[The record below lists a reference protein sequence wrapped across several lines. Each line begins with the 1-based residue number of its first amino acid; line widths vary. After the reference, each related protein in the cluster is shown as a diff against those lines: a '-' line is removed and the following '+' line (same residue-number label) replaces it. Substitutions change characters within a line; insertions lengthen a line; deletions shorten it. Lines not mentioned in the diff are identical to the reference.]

1 MPDKK
6 RTRHGDRV
14 RPHTKTLTIEE
25 QVRAWYN
32 AERRSAWWWGN
43 DRGGWPNIWMTAA
56 KKFEMPIAAIK
67 NIVGYQGI
75 TDRPLPAPLT
85 PDEHRKRQY
94 HKGEQMVED
103 LHRQWIRNWWWAFR
117 EKEKKDVL

>member
-1 MPDKK
+1 MPDKI
-6 RTRHGDRV
+6 RHRKGRRDAKSHV
-14 RPHTKTLTIEE
+14 EPTIEE
-25 QVRAWYN
+25 QVRTWYN
-32 AERRSAWWWGN
+32 AHRRSAWWWNGE
-43 DRGGWPNIWMTAA
+43 RGGWPNIWMTMAQ
-56 KKFEMPIAAIK
+56 KFEMPIAAIK

-103 LHRQWIRNWWWAFR
+103 IHRQWVRDWRWAFWD
-117 EKEKKDVL
+117 KEHGK